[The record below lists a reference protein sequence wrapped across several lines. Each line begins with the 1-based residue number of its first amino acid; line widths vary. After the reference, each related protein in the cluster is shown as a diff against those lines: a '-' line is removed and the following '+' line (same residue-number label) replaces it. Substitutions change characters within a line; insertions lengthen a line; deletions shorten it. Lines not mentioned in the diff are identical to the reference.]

1 MSRPQQLLTVHLQ
14 TKPRSHAER
23 GPLLHLYR
31 AGPRGR
37 DTAGPD
43 GAKGR
48 RLGQKTHWYRWSG
61 RQSIACRSQR
71 RNAGDGQG
79 VLWLSMW
86 RWESNDVTYE
96 IKTAQSRLRTVH
108 CQHGKMPRPTKG
120 EPGATGGRRVGLALR
135 LALHMRVPVLLF
147 EAQRFPTFTACRRIV
162 QQRVDRSPFHSRAC
176 VLPLESLYNK
186 MTKT

>member
-1 MSRPQQLLTVHLQ
+1 MHWLDTMPVVNDEEAAPFAYGFLGQLIDQYVYVSISQQRLMDVSTAQLLTVHLQ

-31 AGPRGR
+31 ASPRGR
-37 DTAGPD
+37 DATGPD

-79 VLWLSMW
+79 VLWLSM
-86 RWESNDVTYE
+86 
-96 IKTAQSRLRTVH
+96 
-108 CQHGKMPRPTKG
+108 
-120 EPGATGGRRVGLALR
+120 
-135 LALHMRVPVLLF
+135 
-147 EAQRFPTFTACRRIV
+147 
-162 QQRVDRSPFHSRAC
+162 
-176 VLPLESLYNK
+176 
-186 MTKT
+186 